1 MSKRVQ
7 LCLVGAVCFLMG
19 CLVTQQLPF
28 VHAQETTAKKPDWLY
43 GLMCRARKGDEAD
56 FKPDTKKYGIEVFK
70 DTNNGNLIYITETGA
85 IAVVPA
91 K

>member
-7 LCLVGAVCFLMG
+7 VFLVGVVCFLMG

-28 VHAQETTAKKPDWLY
+28 VHAQDAAKKPVWLH
-43 GLMCRARKGDEAD
+43 GLMTRVRKGDEAD
-56 FKPDTKKYGIEVFK
+56 FTKDTKKVGIEVFK
-70 DTNNGNLIYITETGA
+70 DENNGNLIYVSETGD
-85 IAVVPA
+85 IAVVPG